1 VSAVPEELAGAVGVA
16 RASGTRTAQ
25 LLAVL
30 RGLDTAAFDR
40 PSHLPGWSRL
50 TIVCHLRYGA
60 TALIRMTSDALAGRE
75 TSYYPGGRAA
85 HRPTTLAPAA
95 GEQPEDVLAGWERT
109 SARLDEAWSS
119 LGQDEWAMTISE
131 PGDNRDLGEVPLARL
146 ALARLT
152 EVDVH
157 GVDLDIGFPDWSE
170 VLVDVALPT
179 RLAWLATRRTNH
191 REFDR
196 SVEGRWLLVADGF
209 EWNVSVVDGRV
220 SSAPAQDVADPP
232 RAMISGSRRDLLALL
247 LGRPRRRPLDIGG
260 DAEFGAAFERA
271 FPGP

>member
-1 VSAVPEELAGAVGVA
+1 MSAVPEELAAAAAVA
-16 RASGTRTAQ
+16 RASAARTTQ
-25 LLAVL
+25 LLTML
-30 RGLDTAAFDR
+30 RELDAAAFEGS
-40 PSHLPGWSRL
+40 SHLPGWSRL

-60 TALIRMTSDALAGRE
+60 TALLRMTSDTIAGRE
-75 TSYYPGGRAA
+75 TSYYPGGRGTQ
-85 HRPTTLAPAA
+85 RPTTLAPAP
-95 GEQPEDVLAGWERT
+95 GERPEDVLDEWDRAAT
-109 SARLDEAWSS
+109 RLDDAWSS
-119 LGQDEWAMTISE
+119 LGQDAWAVTISE
-131 PGDNRDLGEVPLARL
+131 PTDNRDLGEVPLARL

-152 EVDVH
+152 EVDIH

-196 SVEGRWLLVADGF
+196 SVEGTWLLVADGF
-209 EWNVSVVDGRV
+209 RWTVSVVDGRV
-220 SSAPAQDVADPP
+220 SSAPAHHVVDPP
-232 RAMISGSRRDLLALL
+232 RATISGSRRDLLALL
-247 LGRPRRRPLDIGG
+247 LGRRRRRPLDIGG